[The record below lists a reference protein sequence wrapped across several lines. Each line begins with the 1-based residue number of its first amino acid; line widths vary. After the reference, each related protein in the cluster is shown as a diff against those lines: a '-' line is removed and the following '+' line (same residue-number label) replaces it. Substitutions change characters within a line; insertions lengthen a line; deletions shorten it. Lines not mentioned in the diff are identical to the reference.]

1 MLEKTSGLL
10 AVDDRSKE
18 DIEQAYSIL
27 LGEKVTLDS
36 VRRLI
41 VTHGYMSAEKV
52 VREYLLV
59 STSGNWYLVLEM
71 GGPHTA
77 WHDCEDGKYVIGMHY
92 VVMTAD
98 MCKKY
103 IDTRMML
110 DQDDGKN
117 LPCHPF

>member
-1 MLEKTSGLL
+1 MLEKTSRLL

-27 LGEKVTLDS
+27 LGEKVTHDS

-71 GGPHTA
+71 GGDTY
-77 WHDCEDGKYVIGMHY
+77 WTD
-92 VVMTAD
+92 MTAGEANIWREWD
-98 MCKKY
+98 PPEY
-103 IDTRMML
+103 DAF
-110 DQDDGKN
+110 
-117 LPCHPF
+117 PF

>member
-1 MLEKTSGLL
+1 MLERMSGLL

-18 DIEQAYSIL
+18 DIEQEYSIL
-27 LGEKVTLDS
+27 LGEKVALNS

-71 GGPHTA
+71 GGDTY
-77 WHDCEDGKYVIGMHY
+77 WTD
-92 VVMTAD
+92 MTVREASTWREWNPPEYD
-98 MCKKY
+98 A
-103 IDTRMML
+103 
-110 DQDDGKN
+110 
-117 LPCHPF
+117 LPF

>member
-41 VTHGYMSAEKV
+41 VTHGCNK
-52 VREYLLV
+52 
-59 STSGNWYLVLEM
+59 G
-71 GGPHTA
+71 
-77 WHDCEDGKYVIGMHY
+77 
-92 VVMTAD
+92 
-98 MCKKY
+98 
-103 IDTRMML
+103 
-110 DQDDGKN
+110 
-117 LPCHPF
+117 

>member
-18 DIEQAYSIL
+18 DIEQVA
-27 LGEKVTLDS
+27 LDS

-41 VTHGYMSAEKV
+41 VTHGCMSAEIV

-71 GGPHTA
+71 GGDTY
-77 WHDCEDGKYVIGMHY
+77 WTD
-92 VVMTAD
+92 MTAGEANIWREWD
-98 MCKKY
+98 PPEY
-103 IDTRMML
+103 DA
-110 DQDDGKN
+110 
-117 LPCHPF
+117 LPF

>member
-1 MLEKTSGLL
+1 MLEKTSRLL

-41 VTHGYMSAEKV
+41 VTHGYMSAGKV

-71 GGPHTA
+71 GGDTY
-77 WHDCEDGKYVIGMHY
+77 WTD
-92 VVMTAD
+92 MTAGEANIWREWD
-98 MCKKY
+98 PPEY
-103 IDTRMML
+103 DAF
-110 DQDDGKN
+110 
-117 LPCHPF
+117 PF